1 MSLNRPSLSILS
13 MQGLL
18 KRFWQWIQQFFAQV
32 FGSSSPL
39 GRDDKNASQQ
49 PLSDT
54 EYEFLFSQLLDG
66 VAHGWHEGRILKY
79 FEDLGERGKAKL
91 WVAWLERFG
100 EKAASSAAPNL
111 QLAARMM
118 RLGELAQSFQKIE
131 PIGKTAY
138 EIGRKLYSKEA
149 SSAVWEYAGPD
160 TRVTDVVRRE
170 IKTPTLE
177 ESLEKN
183 PPPAPSQPAQTET
196 LTIEELTVRL
206 QQDPEL
212 AKQVSQQLG
221 VDSTDPQTLVDALIS
236 HFEAQ
241 QLQDTTPQP
250 PPETVEAQQPQDTTS
265 QPSPET
271 VEAQQLAATTPQP
284 SPETVE
290 TVETFFNQGDEQ
302 ANLGDLEAAL
312 ALWDQA
318 LAINPNFALAWHYRG
333 SALGTIG
340 QLEEA
345 IASFDRVLALNSQD
359 IEALNGKGQV
369 LYNLQQWT
377 EAIACWDQV
386 LTLQPNY
393 YQAWYNRGSALEL
406 MGRPSDAIENYQ
418 KALEIEPSFELA
430 QNRIQALSQ
439 G

>member
-1 MSLNRPSLSILS
+1 

-39 GRDDKNASQQ
+39 GQDEKNALKQ

-54 EYEFLFSQLLDG
+54 DYEFLFSQLLDG

-100 EKAASSAAPNL
+100 EKALSSAAPNL

-131 PIGKTAY
+131 PIGQAAY
-138 EIGRKLYSKEA
+138 DIGRKLYTREA
-149 SSAVWEYAGPD
+149 DSAVWEYVGPD
-160 TRVTDVVRRE
+160 TTTKPTDVLQTE
-170 IKTPTLE
+170 IKPPTIE
-177 ESLEKN
+177 DSLGDN
-183 PPPAPSQPAQTET
+183 PPPMPPSQPPPTET
-196 LTIEELTVRL
+196 LTIDQLLGRL

-212 AKQVSQQLG
+212 VSQLSEQLG
-221 VDSTDPQTLVDALIS
+221 IDSSDPQTLVDALVS
-236 HFEAQ
+236 QFEAQ
-241 QLQDTTPQP
+241 QP
-250 PPETVEAQQPQDTTS
+250 PPTAQPSTE

-271 VEAQQLAATTPQP
+271 VQNY
-284 SPETVE
+284 
-290 TVETFFNQGDEQ
+290 FNQGVEQ
-302 ANLGDLEAAL
+302 ANLGDLEAAI

-318 LAINPNFALAWHYRG
+318 LAIDPNFAPAWHNRG

-345 IASFDRVLALNSQD
+345 IASFDRALAINGQD
-359 IEALNGKGQV
+359 AEALNAKGQV
-369 LYNLQQWT
+369 LYSLQQWP

-386 LTLQPNY
+386 LAIQPNY

-406 MGRPSDAIENYQ
+406 LGQPSEAIESYQ
-418 KALEIEPSFELA
+418 KAVEIEPTFELA
-430 QNRIQALSQ
+430 QNRLQALSQ
-439 G
+439 E

>member
-1 MSLNRPSLSILS
+1 MGSLNRPSLSILS

-177 ESLEKN
+177 ESLEKK
-183 PPPAPSQPAQTET
+183 S
-196 LTIEELTVRL
+196 
-206 QQDPEL
+206 
-212 AKQVSQQLG
+212 SSCSF
-221 VDSTDPQTLVDALIS
+221 STGP
-236 HFEAQ
+236 
-241 QLQDTTPQP
+241 
-250 PPETVEAQQPQDTTS
+250 
-265 QPSPET
+265 
-271 VEAQQLAATTPQP
+271 
-284 SPETVE
+284 
-290 TVETFFNQGDEQ
+290 NR
-302 ANLGDLEAAL
+302 
-312 ALWDQA
+312 
-318 LAINPNFALAWHYRG
+318 NPNHR
-333 SALGTIG
+333 
-340 QLEEA
+340 
-345 IASFDRVLALNSQD
+345 
-359 IEALNGKGQV
+359 
-369 LYNLQQWT
+369 
-377 EAIACWDQV
+377 
-386 LTLQPNY
+386 
-393 YQAWYNRGSALEL
+393 
-406 MGRPSDAIENYQ
+406 
-418 KALEIEPSFELA
+418 
-430 QNRIQALSQ
+430 RIN
-439 G
+439 

>member
-1 MSLNRPSLSILS
+1 M
-13 MQGLL
+13 
-18 KRFWQWIQQFFAQV
+18 
-32 FGSSSPL
+32 
-39 GRDDKNASQQ
+39 
-49 PLSDT
+49 
-54 EYEFLFSQLLDG
+54 
-66 VAHGWHEGRILKY
+66 
-79 FEDLGERGKAKL
+79 
-91 WVAWLERFG
+91 
-100 EKAASSAAPNL
+100 
-111 QLAARMM
+111 
-118 RLGELAQSFQKIE
+118 
-131 PIGKTAY
+131 
-138 EIGRKLYSKEA
+138 
-149 SSAVWEYAGPD
+149 WEYAGPD

-241 QLQDTTPQP
+241 QPQDNTDTDTTTPQP
-250 PPETVEAQQPQDTTS
+250 PSETSETS
-265 QPSPET
+265 
-271 VEAQQLAATTPQP
+271 
-284 SPETVE
+284 ETVE
-290 TVETFFNQGDEQ
+290 TYFNQGVEQ
-302 ANLGDLEAAL
+302 SNLGDLEAAI

-318 LAINPNFALAWHYRG
+318 VAIDPTYAPAWHNRG
-333 SALGTIG
+333 SALGTLG

-345 IASFDRVLALNSQD
+345 IASFDRVLALNDQD

-369 LYNLQQWT
+369 LYNLGQWP

-406 MGRPSDAIENYQ
+406 MERPSDAIESYQ
-418 KALEIEPSFELA
+418 KAVEIEPSFELA

-439 G
+439 E

>member
-250 PPETVEAQQPQDTTS
+250 PPETVE
-265 QPSPET
+265 
-271 VEAQQLAATTPQP
+271 
-284 SPETVE
+284 TVE
-290 TVETFFNQGDEQ
+290 TYFNQGVEQ
-302 ANLGDLEAAL
+302 ANLGDLEAAI

-406 MGRPSDAIENYQ
+406 MGRPSDAIESYQ

>member
-1 MSLNRPSLSILS
+1 

-32 FGSSSPL
+32 FGSSSSL
-39 GRDDKNASQQ
+39 AGDEKNALKQ

-54 EYEFLFSQLLDG
+54 DYEFLFSQLLDG

-79 FEDLGERGKAKL
+79 FEDLGERGKTKL

-100 EKAASSAAPNL
+100 EKALSSAAPNL

-138 EIGRKLYSKEA
+138 EIGRKLYTREA
-149 SSAVWEYAGPD
+149 DSAVWEYVGPD
-160 TRVTDVVRRE
+160 TQVTDVMQTE
-170 IKTPTLE
+170 IKPPTLE
-177 ESLEKN
+177 ESLNEDN
-183 PPPAPSQPAQTET
+183 PPPQTET
-196 LTIEELTVRL
+196 LTIEELTTRL

-212 AKQVSQQLG
+212 ASQVSQQLG
-221 VDSTDPQTLVDALIS
+221 IESKDPQTLVNALIS

-241 QLQDTTPQP
+241 QP
-250 PPETVEAQQPQDTTS
+250 PD
-265 QPSPET
+265 
-271 VEAQQLAATTPQP
+271 TPQP
-284 SPETVE
+284 SPDTQSSAETVE
-290 TVETFFNQGDEQ
+290 TYFNQGIEQ
-302 ANLGDLEAAL
+302 ANLGDLEAAI

-318 LAINPNFALAWHYRG
+318 LAVDANFAPAWHNRG
-333 SALGTIG
+333 SALATIG

-345 IASFDRVLALNSQD
+345 IASFDRALALNAQD
-359 IEALNGKGQV
+359 IEALNAKGQV
-369 LYNLQQWT
+369 LYSLEQWP

-386 LTLQPNY
+386 LTIQPNY

-406 MGRPSDAIENYQ
+406 MGQPSEALESYQ
-418 KALEIEPSFELA
+418 KAVDIEPTFELA
-430 QNRIQALSQ
+430 QNRLQALSQ
-439 G
+439 Q